1 MSTPNHIAEKILN
14 LKNEQDIATISRDQ
28 DEWYNK
34 DFTQKKKYIIIIKNS
49 FQTFSLDAYRDSEKR
64 LEAFN
69 KFSKARY
76 QDIYQHFEQH
86 TKLLKQ
92 MKKDMN
98 SVFTKLRKIKSQ
110 LNEAYPEQYKAV
122 IDKYPPPV
130 IEND

>member
-14 LKNEQDIATISRDQ
+14 LKNEEDIATISRDQ
-28 DEWYNK
+28 DEC
-34 DFTQKKKYIIIIKNS
+34 
-49 FQTFSLDAYRDSEKR
+49 LDAYRDSEKR

-110 LNEAYPEQYKAV
+110 LNEAYPEQHKAAV
-122 IDKYPPPV
+122 DKHPPPV